1 MTPVYQDL
9 RSFLKALEENNQ
21 LVRIKNEVN
30 PEPDIA
36 AAGRAASNITN
47 GPAVLFENIKGYPNR
62 VVTNVHGSWANHALM
77 MGMPKTSS
85 TKEQFHELNRRW
97 EKFPVKPEILSREQ
111 APCKENVI
119 DDPDKVNL
127 FDILPLYRI
136 NDQDSGFFISK
147 ASIVTA
153 DPREPENSDKLNVG
167 TYRIQVK
174 GRNRVGV
181 QALAFHDIAV
191 HLEAAERKNEKV
203 PICITIGNSPLV
215 TFMASTP
222 VLYSQSEYEF
232 VGALQDGTP
241 TQIVKSDL
249 YDNLYVPAGSE
260 VVLEGYIEPRVREVE
275 GPFGE
280 FPGSYSGARSQCV
293 ATITHV
299 TYRTNPI
306 FENLY
311 LGIPW
316 TEIDYLM
323 ALNTSVP
330 LYKQLK
336 HDLPEVQAVNAMY
349 THGIGAIVSTKV
361 RFGGFGKEVAFR
373 LLSTPH
379 GGSYTKIVIIVDDFV
394 DPFNLPQVMWALTT
408 RVRPDKD
415 VVVIPNCPGM
425 PLDPSSYPA
434 GIHAKLII
442 DATTPKDPEP
452 NPREVELLEPPV
464 GSENYEKLIRD
475 LMLQMQT
482 K

>member
-1 MTPVYQDL
+1 MAKVYQDL
-9 RSFLKALEENNQ
+9 RSFLSTLEENGQ

-36 AAGRAASNITN
+36 AAGRAAANLEN
-47 GPAVLFENIKGYPNR
+47 GPAVMFEKVKGYPYR

-77 MGMPKTSS
+77 LGMPKTAT
-85 TKEQFHELNRRW
+85 TKEQFHEINRRW
-97 EKFPVKPEILSREQ
+97 DKFPVKPEILSRDK
-111 APCKENVI
+111 APCKENTI
-119 DDPDKVNL
+119 DNVDDINL
-127 FDILPLYRI
+127 FELLPLYRL
-136 NDQDSGFFISK
+136 NEQDGGYFLSK
-147 ASIVTA
+147 ASIITA
-153 DPREPENSDKLNVG
+153 DPREPDNFNKLNVG

-174 GRNRVGV
+174 GPHRVGI

-191 HLEAAERKNEKV
+191 QLEAAERKNEKV
-203 PICITIGNSPLV
+203 PICITVGNSPLV
-215 TFMASTP
+215 TYMASTP
-222 VLYSQSEYEF
+222 IMYTQNEYEF
-232 VGALQDGTP
+232 VGALQDGVP

-260 VVLEGYIEPRVREVE
+260 VVLEGYIVPRVREVE

-280 FPGSYSGARSQCV
+280 FPGSYSGSRNQCV
-293 ATITHV
+293 VEITHV

-330 LYKQLK
+330 LYQQLK
-336 HDLPEVQAVNAMY
+336 RDFPEVQAVNAMY
-349 THGIGAIVSTKV
+349 THGMGCIISTKV

-379 GGSYTKIVIIVDDFV
+379 GGSYGKIIIVVDEFV

-415 VVVIPNCPGM
+415 VAIIPNCPGM

-434 GIHAKLII
+434 GMHSKLII

-452 NPREVELLEPPV
+452 NPREVELLEPPA
-464 GSENYEKLIRD
+464 GYKEYETLIRK
-475 LMLQMQT
+475 LQSEMQA
-482 K
+482 